1 MPSVAKIFSEM
12 PNHFDASKAGDMN
25 ATVQFDL
32 SGADGGEWHVIVADG
47 DCSVKQGSA
56 ESPTATIRM
65 DAEDYADML
74 TGKLDP
80 MSAFLQQKVKVEGDL
95 NTVMKFQTLFS

>member
-1 MPSVAKIFSEM
+1 MPSVAELFSEM
-12 PNHFDASKAGDMN
+12 PNHFDATKAGDMD
-25 ATVQFDL
+25 AIVQFDL
-32 SGADGGEWHVIVADG
+32 SGAEGGEWHVIIADG

-65 DAEDYADML
+65 DAGDYADML

>member
-1 MPSVAKIFSEM
+1 MPSVAELFSEM
-12 PNHFDASKAGDMN
+12 PDHFDATKAGDMD
-25 ATVQFDL
+25 AIVQFDL
-32 SGADGGEWHVIVADG
+32 SGAEGGEWHVIIADG
-47 DCSVKQGSA
+47 DCSVEEGSA
-56 ESPTATIRM
+56 ESPNATIRM

-95 NTVMKFQTLFS
+95 NTVMKFQTLFN